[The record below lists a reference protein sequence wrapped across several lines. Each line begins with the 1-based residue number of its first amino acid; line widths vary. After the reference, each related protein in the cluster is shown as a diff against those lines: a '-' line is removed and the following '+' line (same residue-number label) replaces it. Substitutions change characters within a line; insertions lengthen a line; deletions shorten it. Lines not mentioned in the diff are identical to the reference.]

1 MSIYQNVDKSAV
13 DIGGLY
19 CSTVSVTVHP
29 LITEVMPLD
38 SKMVFICAS

>member
-19 CSTVSVTVHP
+19 CKKINEFFLMSGIFLNFSASTRES
-29 LITEVMPLD
+29 L
-38 SKMVFICAS
+38 C

>member
-19 CSTVSVTVHP
+19 CTWDVVLLYS
-29 LITEVMPLD
+29 ITTWDV
-38 SKMVFICAS
+38 V

>member
-19 CSTVSVTVHP
+19 CTCTSVCVS
-29 LITEVMPLD
+29 I
-38 SKMVFICAS
+38 F